1 MIRASATG
9 LAVAAVLVGAI
20 VAGCGGGDEKSSE
33 TSSPSAASS
42 PSPAATTSPSAAAS
56 PVGTQPS
63 DYTTLLIKPEDIGS
77 DTVADGPPIPNPSG
91 VTGAGQ
97 TFKNREGTQ
106 FVIDTVAV
114 FDNPAAA
121 ADTIP
126 HMKDAIAQ
134 KISGSPQPVDIGTGG
149 FMVAGPSTDNTKA
162 LTEIV
167 FTQGRAMVDLEFASA
182 PNDPV
187 PPEIAMGIASKQD
200 TAVKNGLPG

>member
-1 MIRASATG
+1 
-9 LAVAAVLVGAI
+9 
-20 VAGCGGGDEKSSE
+20 
-33 TSSPSAASS
+33 
-42 PSPAATTSPSAAAS
+42 
-56 PVGTQPS
+56 
-63 DYTTLLIKPEDIGS
+63 LLIKPEDIGS
-77 DTVADGPPIPNPSG
+77 DTVADGPPIANPSG

-97 TFKNREGTQ
+97 TFKNHEGTQ

-114 FDNPAAA
+114 FDNPGAA

-149 FMVAGPSTDNTKA
+149 FMVAGTSTDNTKA

-187 PPEIAMGIASKQD
+187 PSEIAMNIARIQD

>member
-1 MIRASATG
+1 MIRASAIG
-9 LAVAAVLVGAI
+9 LAVAGVLVGAT
-20 VAGCGGGDEKSSE
+20 VAGCGGDEENSE

-42 PSPAATTSPSAAAS
+42 SSSAASTSPSAAAS
-56 PVGTQPS
+56 PAGTEPI
-63 DYTTLLIKPEDIGS
+63 DFTTLLIKPEDIGP
-77 DTVADGPPIPNPSG
+77 DTVTEGPPTANPSG

-97 TFKNREGTQ
+97 TFKNPEGTQ

-126 HMKDAIAQ
+126 HMKEAIAQ
-134 KISGSPQPVDIGTGG
+134 KISGSPQPVDVGSDG

-187 PPEIAMGIASKQD
+187 PPEVAMDIARKQD
-200 TAVKNGLPG
+200 TAVKDGLPG

>member
-9 LAVAAVLVGAI
+9 LAVAAVLVGAT
-20 VAGCGGGDEKSSE
+20 VAGCGGGDEKSSD
-33 TSSPSAASS
+33 TSSSSAASS
-42 PSPAATTSPSAAAS
+42 SSAESTSTSAAAS
-56 PVGTQPS
+56 PAGTEPT
-63 DYTTLLIKPEDIGS
+63 DYTTLLIQPTDIS
-77 DTVADGPPIPNPSG
+77 PDTVTDGPPIVNPSG

-97 TFKNREGTQ
+97 TFKNPEGTQ

-121 ADTIP
+121 TDTIP

-134 KISGSPQPVDIGTGG
+134 KISGSPQPVDVGSDG
-149 FMVAGPSTDNTKA
+149 FMVAGTSTDNTKA

-167 FTQGRAMVDLEFASA
+167 FTQGRAMVDLEFSSA

-187 PPEIAMGIASKQD
+187 PPDVAMDIAHKQD
-200 TAVKNGLPG
+200 TVVKNGLPG

>member
-9 LAVAAVLVGAI
+9 LAVAAVLVGAT
-20 VAGCGGGDEKSSE
+20 VAGCGGGDEKSSD
-33 TSSPSAASS
+33 TSSSSAASS
-42 PSPAATTSPSAAAS
+42 SSAESTSTSAAAS
-56 PVGTQPS
+56 PAGTEPT
-63 DYTTLLIKPEDIGS
+63 DYTTLLIQPTDIS
-77 DTVADGPPIPNPSG
+77 PDTVTDGPPIVNPSG

-97 TFKNREGTQ
+97 TFKNPEGTQ

-121 ADTIP
+121 TDTIP

-134 KISGSPQPVDIGTGG
+134 KISGSPQPVDVGSDG
-149 FMVAGPSTDNTKA
+149 FMVAGTSTDNTKA

-167 FTQGRAMVDLEFASA
+167 FTQGRAMVDLEFSSG

-187 PPEIAMGIASKQD
+187 PPDVATDIARKQD

>member
-1 MIRASATG
+1 MRASATG
-9 LAVAAVLVGAI
+9 LAIAAVLVGAT
-20 VAGCGGGDEKSSE
+20 VAACGGGDDEKSSE
-33 TSSPSAASS
+33 TASPSAASS
-42 PSPAATTSPSAAAS
+42 PSSAASTSPSAADS
-56 PVGTQPS
+56 PAGAEPS
-63 DYTTLLIKPEDIGS
+63 DYTTLLINPEDVGP
-77 DTVADGPPIPNPSG
+77 DTVTEGPPTANPSG

-97 TFKNREGTQ
+97 TFKNPEGTQ

-126 HMKDAIAQ
+126 HMKEAIAQ
-134 KISGSPQPVDIGTGG
+134 KISGSPQPVDIGSDG

-187 PPEIAMGIASKQD
+187 PPDVAIDIARKQD
-200 TAVKNGLPG
+200 TAVKNGLPD